1 MNLVPMSKAHWLAL
15 ASLSGLGG
23 ATAKKLLEQFGD
35 VESVFDATDEQLLEI
50 PRVTE
55 TMLDNLRALRPEK
68 FGEEIYA
75 LAGDEIDLLT
85 WDDAR
90 FPKRL
95 RELKDAPVIL
105 FVRGA
110 MKKGDENAV
119 AIVGTRAASEE
130 ATQVA
135 TTFAYELALR
145 GLCVVSGLAIGIDTA
160 AHVGALDA
168 EEGRTIAVL
177 GSGIRMMHPRENAEL
192 ATRIASRGALISE
205 WMPNAPPRG
214 PQLMAR
220 DRLISGLSRAVIV
233 VEAGANS
240 GSMDT
245 AERARKQGRL
255 VYAIPGSEGTE
266 GLLKGRARRLEPD
279 AIDFDKLADEIY
291 THDKGKENDVSPQ
304 QGTLF

>member
-1 MNLVPMSKAHWLAL
+1 MSKSHWLAL

-23 ATAKKLLEQFGD
+23 ATAKKLIEQFGD
-35 VESVFDATDEQLLEI
+35 VESIFDATDEQLLEI

-55 TMLDNLRALRPEK
+55 TMIENLRALRPEK
-68 FGEEIYA
+68 FEDEIYA
-75 LAGDEIDLLT
+75 LAEDEIDVLT

-90 FPKRL
+90 FPKTL

-105 FVRGA
+105 FAHGA
-110 MKKGDENAV
+110 IKKGDEDAV
-119 AIVGTRAASEE
+119 AIVGTRAASEG
-130 ATQVA
+130 ATKVA
-135 TTFAYELALR
+135 TMLAYELSLR
-145 GLCVVSGLAIGIDTA
+145 GLCVVSGLAMGIDTA

-168 EEGRTIAVL
+168 EDGRTIAVL
-177 GSGIRMMHPRENAEL
+177 GSGIRVIHPRENAEL
-192 ATRIASRGALISE
+192 AARIASHGAVISE
-205 WMPNAPPRG
+205 LMPNAPPRG

-233 VEAGANS
+233 VEASANS

-266 GLLKGRARRLEPD
+266 GLLKGGARRLEMD
-279 AIDFDKLADEIY
+279 GIDFDTLADEIY
-291 THDKGKENDVSPQ
+291 AHDAGKEKDASAQ

>member
-1 MNLVPMSKAHWLAL
+1 MSKSYWLAL

-55 TMLDNLRALRPEK
+55 TMVESLRALRPEK
-68 FGEEIYA
+68 FEEEIYA
-75 LAGDEIDLLT
+75 LAEDEIDLLT

-105 FVRGA
+105 FARGA
-110 MKKGDENAV
+110 IKKGDANAV
-119 AIVGTRAASEE
+119 AIVGTRAASEGAIE
-130 ATQVA
+130 IA
-135 TTFAYELALR
+135 TTLARELALR
-145 GLCVVSGLAIGIDTA
+145 GLCVVSGLAMGIDTA

-168 EEGRTIAVL
+168 EDGRTIAVL
-177 GSGIRMMHPRENAEL
+177 GSGIRVIHPRENAEL
-192 ATRIASRGALISE
+192 AARIASHGALISE
-205 WMPNAPPRG
+205 LMPNAPPRG

-220 DRLISGLSRAVIV
+220 DRLISGLSCSVIV
-233 VEAGANS
+233 VEAGQKS

-266 GLLKGRARRLEPD
+266 GLLKGGARRLEMD
-279 AIDFDKLADEIY
+279 VVDFDALAEEIY
-291 THDKGKENDVSPQ
+291 AHEVAKERDAAPPQ